1 MTTNLPASI
10 SALIPIILHTKVAAA
25 YAAAVEPLIASHVE
39 QAKEDILRGAVA
51 YFASY
56 GLVESPAPV
65 ATAPVATTQ
74 DAPTQDAPAAV
85 LKKHIV
91 SGERGVLHDQFLAT
105 FRAKFPNG
113 ERELCQMID
122 CYPAGAMM
130 SREHINAI
138 KEHFGMGE
146 RSTLL
151 SPMLRHLGC
160 RYDSRGMW
168 ITPVLRIESS
178 IPS

>member
-10 SALIPIILHTKVAAA
+10 SALIPVILHAKVAAA
-25 YAAAVEPLIASHVE
+25 YAETVESLIASHVD
-39 QAKEDILRGAVA
+39 QAKEDILRGIVG
-51 YFASY
+51 YVASY

-65 ATAPVATTQ
+65 ATTQ
-74 DAPTQDAPAAV
+74 DALGAV

-113 ERELCQMID
+113 EREMREMIN
-122 CYPAGAMM
+122 CYPPGATMG
-130 SREHINAI
+130 REHINAI
-138 KEHFGMGE
+138 KLHFCMGE

-151 SPMLRHLGC
+151 SPVLRHLGC

-168 ITPVLRIESS
+168 ITPVLRIEDST
-178 IPS
+178 PS